1 MKTIFIDCNDQLEP
15 LFKRVHQPADPAIAV
30 NKRVV
35 EPAALPQL
43 IAGHDACIVDHT
55 TLPAAVLERC
65 AGLRHIVF
73 LGTGAASYI
82 DLDAAARCGIA
93 VHTIKGY
100 GDTAVAEHTVALI
113 LACARGVAQ
122 MDRAIRSGRWD
133 TLEGR
138 QLGGRT
144 LGLIGLGG
152 IGRAVARLATG
163 IGLSVIAW
171 NRSPVIDLPGADVPV
186 EMVALDALL
195 ARADIVSLHLA
206 LNDATRGFL
215 DEARLAQLKR
225 GCILINTA
233 RGALVDEA
241 ALVRHLATGQIAQAG
256 LDVFAT
262 EPLAADHPLA
272 HLDNVTLTAHAGFC
286 TEDAALELLRRA
298 IAIVRGLD
306 V

>member
-1 MKTIFIDCNDQLEP
+1 MKTLFIDCNDQLEP
-15 LFKRVHQPADPAIAV
+15 LFKRVHHADDPPITV

-35 EPAALPQL
+35 AEAELPPL
-43 IAGHDACIVDHT
+43 LDGYDACVVDHT
-55 TLPAAVLERC
+55 NLPAPVLERC
-65 AGLRHIVF
+65 ASLRHIVF

-82 DLDAAARCGIA
+82 DLDAAARRGIA

-113 LACARGVAQ
+113 LACARGIAQ
-122 MDRAIRSGRWD
+122 MDRAIRNGRWE

-152 IGRAVARLATG
+152 IGREVARIATG

-171 NRSPVIDLPGADVPV
+171 NRSPLADAPVPLV
-186 EMVALDALL
+186 ELDALL
-195 ARADIVSLHLA
+195 ARADILSLHLG

-215 DEARLAQLKR
+215 DDAKLARLKR

-241 ALVRHLATGQIAQAG
+241 ALLRHLGTGQIAHAG

-262 EPLAADHPLA
+262 EPLGADHPLA
-272 HLDNVTLTAHAGFC
+272 RLDNVTLTAHAGFC
-286 TEDAALELLRRA
+286 TEDATLELLRRA
-298 IAIVRGLD
+298 IAIVRSLNGQP
-306 V
+306 